1 MALYSSKLSCT
12 TVHDSL
18 LEYGDFWNID
28 IYPTFH
34 SHGSVATCLMY
45 GGIFKYGFIIHLL
58 QSLLLILH

>member
-1 MALYSSKLSCT
+1 MMQSLNMAF
-12 TVHDSL
+12 
-18 LEYGDFWNID
+18 EYGDFWNID

>member
-1 MALYSSKLSCT
+1 MHRLGLCMMQSLNMAF
-12 TVHDSL
+12 
-18 LEYGDFWNID
+18 EYGDFWNID